1 MSAPRLLCVDDEP
14 AILEGAG
21 RVLQPDFDVTLAAN
35 ASQALELAGGQ
46 PPFAVVISDKEM
58 PGMDGVAL
66 LAEIRERSPDTTRV
80 LMTGKADLDTAIASI
95 NEGQIFRFLTKPCAP
110 AALLACA
117 RTALRQHQLVTSERV
132 LLEQT
137 LNGSVRALTDVLA
150 LASPL
155 AFGRAGKLK
164 RLVAQL
170 AAKMGERE
178 VWRFE
183 MAAMLSQIGAIT
195 LPARTAEK
203 VYQGKPLD
211 PEEQAQVDEMP
222 ALADSWLRNIP
233 RLEDVCAS
241 IRQQEQ
247 HFDGGVGWGRRAEEI
262 PMGARLLK
270 VAGDY
275 DVLLSQ
281 GSSPAA
287 AIETMRSRSGW
298 YDPRL
303 LVALAAQC
311 GSRGGELTQ
320 EIALGEALPG
330 MILGEDIRAQEGGLL
345 MAKGFALSESLL
357 HRLKHLGPGTLRE
370 AVRVV
375 V

>member
-1 MSAPRLLCVDDEP
+1 
-14 AILEGAG
+14 
-21 RVLQPDFDVTLAAN
+21 
-35 ASQALELAGGQ
+35 
-46 PPFAVVISDKEM
+46 
-58 PGMDGVAL
+58 
-66 LAEIRERSPDTTRV
+66 
-80 LMTGKADLDTAIASI
+80 
-95 NEGQIFRFLTKPCAP
+95 
-110 AALLACA
+110 
-117 RTALRQHQLVTSERV
+117 
-132 LLEQT
+132 
-137 LNGSVRALTDVLA
+137 
-150 LASPL
+150 
-155 AFGRAGKLK
+155 
-164 RLVAQL
+164 
-170 AAKMGERE
+170 
-178 VWRFE
+178 
-183 MAAMLSQIGAIT
+183 
-195 LPARTAEK
+195 
-203 VYQGKPLD
+203 
-211 PEEQAQVDEMP
+211 
-222 ALADSWLRNIP
+222 
-233 RLEDVCAS
+233 
-241 IRQQEQ
+241 
-247 HFDGGVGWGRRAEEI
+247 
-262 PMGARLLK
+262 MGARLLK